1 MGNTDINYYDI
12 EELGTWPIVSNT
24 EFSEGDIRIYQHR
37 KIERNPKVVK
47 LAKECFKIRH
57 DGRLFCELC
66 GFDFSVKYGEM
77 GDGFIEAHHK
87 QPISQI
93 EPGEKTKIED
103 LIMVCSNCHSM
114 LHTGEEWLTPEEL
127 KLIIN
132 D

>member
-12 EELGTWPIVSNT
+12 EELGTWSIVSNT

-87 QPISQI
+87 KPISQI
-93 EPGEKTKIED
+93 DPREKTKIED

-114 LHTGEEWLTPEEL
+114 LHTGEEWLSPEAL
-127 KLIIN
+127 KLMIN